1 MNLLNTY
8 IGFKS
13 LWMVLYVFDDATTWL
28 ICICFYNDIYIY
40 MMIHALYDE
49 ISITSR
55 CDLLVYIFIMII

>member
-1 MNLLNTY
+1 MYEFTMNTY

-40 MMIHALYDE
+40 DDP
-49 ISITSR
+49 
-55 CDLLVYIFIMII
+55 CFI